1 MSNNP
6 VILSCGESADFSAN
20 IRNSQS
26 KRWSTEYWLRN
37 LVVEKD
43 FKFKYFITFSFYK
56 AQAHIINQY
65 LENRFIKKVIL
76 DFFYPNGRK
85 PKDRMRIWFFN
96 EVHTDPDSR
105 HFGGFHRHLLVE
117 DIPSEQWRTPSKRM
131 ERFLSEHDAEAL
143 FTALSAGKP
152 TDTQKIALLK
162 RVLRLHPSVPNGTLG
177 VDVKKIPELNGV
189 LGYCLKQA
197 GRDLSIAD
205 VVDLTASDMDLTAD
219 QWNERPSR
227 QKALSC

>member
-1 MSNNP
+1 MIQDTLNKLIEDCS
-6 VILSCGESADFSAN
+6 IE
-20 IRNSQS
+20 
-26 KRWSTEYWLRN
+26 
-37 LVVEKD
+37 
-43 FKFKYFITFSFYK
+43 FKYFVTIPYRFKQTDLRQVCSDNRGLRRTIRNFY
-56 AQAHIINQY
+56 QY
-65 LENRFIKKVIL
+65 PIRT
-76 DFFYPNGRK
+76 
-85 PKDRMRIWFFN
+85 WFFN

-117 DIPSEQWRTPSKRM
+117 DCPPERWRNPSKQM

-162 RVLRLHPSVPNGTLG
+162 RVLRLHPSVPNGMLG
-177 VDVKKIPELNGV
+177 VDVKPITELKGV

-205 VVDLTASDMDLTAD
+205 VIDVTASDMDLTAD

>member
-1 MSNNP
+1 MIQDTLNKLIEDCS
-6 VILSCGESADFSAN
+6 IE
-20 IRNSQS
+20 
-26 KRWSTEYWLRN
+26 
-37 LVVEKD
+37 
-43 FKFKYFITFSFYK
+43 FKYFVTIPYRFKQTDLRQVNCDNKGLRRTIRDFY
-56 AQAHIINQY
+56 QY
-65 LENRFIKKVIL
+65 PIRT
-76 DFFYPNGRK
+76 
-85 PKDRMRIWFFN
+85 WFFN

-117 DIPSEQWRTPSKRM
+117 DIPSERWRTPSKRM

-143 FTALSAGKP
+143 FTALSGDIP

-177 VDVKKIPELNGV
+177 VVVKPITELNGV

-205 VVDLTASDMDLTAD
+205 VIDLTASDMDLTTGD
-219 QWNERPSR
+219 WNARNPR
-227 QKALSC
+227 QEALPR

>member
-1 MSNNP
+1 M
-6 VILSCGESADFSAN
+6 IQDTLSKLIEDCSIE
-20 IRNSQS
+20 
-26 KRWSTEYWLRN
+26 
-37 LVVEKD
+37 
-43 FKFKYFITFSFYK
+43 FKYFVTIPYRFKQTNSRQVSSDNRGLRRTIRNFY
-56 AQAHIINQY
+56 QY
-65 LENRFIKKVIL
+65 PIRT
-76 DFFYPNGRK
+76 
-85 PKDRMRIWFFN
+85 WFFN

-117 DIPSEQWRTPSKRM
+117 DCPPERWRYPSKRM

-143 FTALSAGKP
+143 FTALSGGKP

-177 VDVKKIPELNGV
+177 VVVKPITELNGV

-219 QWNERPSR
+219 HWNERPSR
-227 QKALSC
+227 QEALSC